1 MCGIIGMIGNTSVVP
16 SILEGL
22 RRLEYRGYD
31 SAGIAVLNQG
41 TLDRRRAA
49 GKIAKLENELRKKPL
64 EGNTGIGHT
73 RWATHGVPNV
83 VNAHPHVSGS
93 VSVVH
98 NGIIENHKQLRE
110 ELVSLGFAME
120 TETDTE
126 VAAHLVKYYYD
137 QGLTPEEIMRAIID
151 RLSGAYALVIMIAD
165 HPGMLMAAR
174 KSSPLAIGFGNNA
187 MFVGSDALALA
198 PMTRRIS
205 YLEDGDWTIINRDS
219 LTIYNSKNVQ
229 VERPVSLTEV
239 SGALIGKGKYRH
251 FMDKEI
257 HEQPEVIGYTL
268 SAFYDPNS
276 NYMKMP
282 KVAFNP
288 GLLPKLTIV
297 AAGTSYYAGMIAKYW
312 LEGLARLPV
321 EVDIASEFRYRNS
334 VLPDGGAAL
343 FISQS
348 GESLDTLMALRHARE
363 KGQHIISLIN
373 VGESTIARE
382 SDVVLKT
389 LAGPEISVASTKAY
403 TTQLAVLLCL
413 SVDWAQKR
421 KFLDRTKAF
430 EIMDELSRLPTALAE
445 VLADKERWNACAH
458 ELAGARDVIYLGRG
472 LNFPT
477 ALEGALKLKELS
489 YIHAEGYAAG
499 EMKHGPIALL
509 DEGMPVVMV
518 APYDEWFD
526 KTASNL
532 KEALARGGRVVLLS
546 DKEGIEHLDDK
557 PAWVFEMPKVN
568 PILSPILYALPVQL
582 LAYYIAIEKGTD
594 VDQPRN
600 LAKSVTVE

>member
-31 SAGIAVLNQG
+31 SAGIAVLNHG
-41 TLDRRRAA
+41 TTDRRRAA
-49 GKIAKLENELRKKPL
+49 GKIAKLENELTKKPL
-64 EGNTGIGHT
+64 DGNTGIGHT

-110 ELVSLGFAME
+110 ELVSFGFAME

-126 VAAHLVKYYYD
+126 VVAHLVKYYHD
-137 QGLTPEEIMRAIID
+137 RGLTPEKIMRAIID

-165 HPGMLMAAR
+165 YPGMLMAAR

-205 YLEDGDWTIINRDS
+205 YLEDGDWTIINQDS

-282 KVAFNP
+282 EVAFNP

-373 VGESTIARE
+373 VDESTIARE

-403 TTQLAVLLCL
+403 TTQLAALLCL

-421 KFLDRTKAF
+421 NFLDKKKAF

-546 DKEGIEHLDDK
+546 DKEGIERLDDK

-568 PILSPILYALPVQL
+568 PMVSPILYALPVQL
-582 LAYYIAIEKGTD
+582 LAYYIALEKGTD

>member
-41 TLDRRRAA
+41 TTERRRAA
-49 GKIAKLENELRKKPL
+49 GKIAKLENELTKKPL
-64 EGNTGIGHT
+64 DGNTGIGHT

-110 ELVSLGFAME
+110 ELVSFGFAME

-126 VAAHLVKYYYD
+126 VVAHLVKYYHD
-137 QGLTPEEIMRAIID
+137 RGLTPEKIMRAIID
-151 RLSGAYALVIMIAD
+151 RLNGAYALVIMIAD
-165 HPGMLMAAR
+165 YPGMLMAAR

-205 YLEDGDWTIINRDS
+205 YLEDGDWTIINQDS

-282 KVAFNP
+282 EVAFNP

-373 VGESTIARE
+373 VDESTIARE

-403 TTQLAVLLCL
+403 TTQLAALLCL

-421 KFLDRTKAF
+421 NFLDKKKAF

-546 DKEGIEHLDDK
+546 DKEGIERLDDK

-568 PILSPILYALPVQL
+568 PMVSPILYALPVQL
-582 LAYYIAIEKGTD
+582 LAYYIALEKGTD

>member
-41 TLDRRRAA
+41 IMDRRRAA

-64 EGNTGIGHT
+64 DGNTGIGHT

-110 ELVSLGFAME
+110 ELVSFGFAME

-137 QGLTPEEIMRAIID
+137 QGFTPEEIMRAIID
-151 RLSGAYALVIMIAD
+151 RLTGAYALVIMIAD
-165 HPGMLMAAR
+165 YPGMLMAAR

-205 YLEDGDWTIINRDS
+205 YLEDGDWTIMNRDS
-219 LTIYNSKNVQ
+219 LTIYNHKNVQ
-229 VERPVSLTEV
+229 VDRPVSLTEV

-334 VLPDGGAAL
+334 VLPEGGAAL

-363 KGQHIISLIN
+363 KEQHIISLIN

-403 TTQLAVLLCL
+403 TTQLSVLLCL

-421 KFLDRTKAF
+421 NFLDKKKAF
-430 EIMDELSRLPTALAE
+430 EIMDELSRLPTAMAE

-458 ELAGARDVIYLGRG
+458 ELAGARDIIYLGRG

-546 DKEGIEHLDDK
+546 DKEGIERLDDK
-557 PAWVFEMPKVN
+557 PAWVFEMPKVD
-568 PILSPILYALPVQL
+568 PLISPILYALPVQL
-582 LAYYIAIEKGTD
+582 LAYYIALEKGTD

>member
-41 TLDRRRAA
+41 TMDRRRAA

-64 EGNTGIGHT
+64 DGNTGIGHT

-165 HPGMLMAAR
+165 YPGMLMAAR

-219 LTIYNSKNVQ
+219 LTIYNSKHVQ
-229 VERPVSLTEV
+229 VERPISLTEV

-363 KGQHIISLIN
+363 KRQHIISLIN

-421 KFLDRTKAF
+421 NFLDRTKAF

-546 DKEGIEHLDDK
+546 DKEGIERLDDK
-557 PAWVFEMPKVN
+557 SAWVFEMPKVN

>member
-41 TLDRRRAA
+41 TTERRRAA
-49 GKIAKLENELRKKPL
+49 GKIAKLENELTKKPL
-64 EGNTGIGHT
+64 DGNTGIGHT

-110 ELVSLGFAME
+110 ELVSFGFAME

-137 QGLTPEEIMRAIID
+137 QGLTLEEIMRAIID
-151 RLSGAYALVIMIAD
+151 RLTGAYALVIMIAD
-165 HPGMLMAAR
+165 YPGMLMAAR

-205 YLEDGDWTIINRDS
+205 YLEDGDWTIINQDS

-282 KVAFNP
+282 EVAFNP

-312 LEGLARLPV
+312 LEGLARVPV

-373 VGESTIARE
+373 VDESTIARE

-403 TTQLAVLLCL
+403 TTQLAALLCL

-421 KFLDRTKAF
+421 NFLDKKKAF

-509 DEGMPVVMV
+509 DEGMPVVLG

-546 DKEGIEHLDDK
+546 DKEGIERLDDK

-568 PILSPILYALPVQL
+568 PMVSPILYALPVQL
-582 LAYYIAIEKGTD
+582 LAYYIALEKGTD

>member
-41 TLDRRRAA
+41 TTERRRAA
-49 GKIAKLENELRKKPL
+49 GKIAKLENELTKKPL
-64 EGNTGIGHT
+64 DGNTGIGHT

-110 ELVSLGFAME
+110 ELVSFGFAME

-126 VAAHLVKYYYD
+126 VVAHLVKYYHD
-137 QGLTPEEIMRAIID
+137 RGLTPEKIMRVIID

-165 HPGMLMAAR
+165 YPGMLMAAR

-205 YLEDGDWTIINRDS
+205 YLEDGDWTIINQDS

-282 KVAFNP
+282 EVTFNP

-363 KGQHIISLIN
+363 KGQHIIGLIN
-373 VGESTIARE
+373 VDESTIARE

-403 TTQLAVLLCL
+403 TTQLAALLCL

-421 KFLDRTKAF
+421 NFLDKKKAF

-445 VLADKERWNACAH
+445 ILADKERWNACAH

-546 DKEGIEHLDDK
+546 DKEGIERLDDK

-568 PILSPILYALPVQL
+568 PMVSPILYALPVQL
-582 LAYYIAIEKGTD
+582 LAYYIALEKGTD

>member
-41 TLDRRRAA
+41 TTERRRAA
-49 GKIAKLENELRKKPL
+49 GKIAKLENELTKKPL
-64 EGNTGIGHT
+64 DGNTGIGHT

-110 ELVSLGFAME
+110 ELVSFGFAME

-126 VAAHLVKYYYD
+126 VVAHLVKYYHD
-137 QGLTPEEIMRAIID
+137 RGLTPEKIMRAIID

-165 HPGMLMAAR
+165 YPGMLMAAR

-205 YLEDGDWTIINRDS
+205 YLEDGDWTIINQDS

-282 KVAFNP
+282 EVAFNP

-373 VGESTIARE
+373 VDESTIARE

-403 TTQLAVLLCL
+403 TTQLAALLCL

-421 KFLDRTKAF
+421 NFLDKKKAF

-445 VLADKERWNACAH
+445 ILADKERWNACAH

-546 DKEGIEHLDDK
+546 DKEGIERLDDK

-568 PILSPILYALPVQL
+568 PMVSPILYALPVQL
-582 LAYYIAIEKGTD
+582 LAYYIALEKGTD

>member
-1 MCGIIGMIGNTSVVP
+1 MCGIIGMIGAKSVVP

-31 SAGIAVLNQG
+31 SAGIS
-41 TLDRRRAA
+41 TLVKGVVNRRRAE
-49 GKIAKLENELRKKPL
+49 GKLAKLEQKLKDNPL
-64 EGNTGIGHT
+64 TGNIGIGHT
-73 RWATHGVPNV
+73 RWATHGAPNLI
-83 VNAHPHVSGS
+83 NAHPHVSGP

-98 NGIIENHKQLRE
+98 NGIIENYKKLRT
-110 ELVSLGFAME
+110 ELVTLGFVME
-120 TETDTE
+120 TDTDTE
-126 VAAHLVKYYYD
+126 VVAHLVKHYHD
-137 QGLTPEEIMRAIID
+137 QGLVPEEIMRSIIE
-151 RLSGAYALVIMIAD
+151 RLNGAYALVIMIAD
-165 HPGMLMAAR
+165 HPGILMAAR
-174 KSSPLAIGFGNNA
+174 KSSPLAIGYGNEA
-187 MFVGSDALALA
+187 MFIGSDALALA

-205 YLEDGDWTIINRDS
+205 YLEDGDWAIIGQDYLN
-219 LTIYNSKNVQ
+219 IYNAENKQ
-229 VERPVSLTEV
+229 VERPISLTEV

-276 NYMKMP
+276 DQMKMP
-282 KVAFNP
+282 EFP
-288 GLLPKLTIV
+288 FDPTLLPKLTII
-297 AAGTSYYAGMIAKYW
+297 AAGTSYYAGMVAKYW

-334 VLPDGGAAL
+334 VLPKGGAAL

-363 KGQHIISLIN
+363 ERQHIISLVN
-373 VGESTIARE
+373 VSESTIARE
-382 SDVVLKT
+382 SDIVLKT
-389 LAGPEISVASTKAY
+389 QAGPEISVASTKAF
-403 TTQLAVLLCL
+403 TTQLVVLLSL
-413 SVDWAQKR
+413 AVDWAHKR
-421 KFLDRTKAF
+421 NFLNKEASTA
-430 EIMDELSRLPTALAE
+430 IMTELSRLPITMAE
-445 VLADKERWNACAH
+445 VLADQGRWKACAH
-458 ELAGARDVIYLGRG
+458 ELALAKDVIYLGRG

-509 DEGMPVVMV
+509 EDGMPVVMV
-518 APYDEWFD
+518 APYDEWFE

-532 KEALARGGRVVLLS
+532 KEALARGARVILLS
-546 DKEGIEHLDDK
+546 DREGIKRLDDE
-557 PAWVFEMPKVN
+557 PAWVFEMPKVH
-568 PILSPILYALPVQL
+568 PLIAPILYSLPVQL
-582 LAYYIAIEKGTD
+582 IAYHTANEKGTD

>member
-31 SAGIAVLNQG
+31 SAGIAVLKQG
-41 TLDRRRAA
+41 TTDRRRAA
-49 GKIAKLENELRKKPL
+49 GKIAKLENELTKKPL
-64 EGNTGIGHT
+64 DGNTGIGHT

-110 ELVSLGFAME
+110 ELVSFGFAME

-126 VAAHLVKYYYD
+126 VVAHLVKYYHD
-137 QGLTPEEIMRAIID
+137 RGLTPEKIMRAIID
-151 RLSGAYALVIMIAD
+151 RLNGAYALVIMIAD
-165 HPGMLMAAR
+165 YPGMLMAAR

-205 YLEDGDWTIINRDS
+205 YLEDGDWTIINQDS

-282 KVAFNP
+282 EVAFNP

-373 VGESTIARE
+373 VDESTIARE

-403 TTQLAVLLCL
+403 TTQLAAFLCL

-421 KFLDRTKAF
+421 NFLDKKKAF

-546 DKEGIEHLDDK
+546 DKEGIERLDDK
-557 PAWVFEMPKVN
+557 PALVFEMPKVN
-568 PILSPILYALPVQL
+568 PMVSPILYALPVQL
-582 LAYYIAIEKGTD
+582 LAYYIALEKGTD

>member
-41 TLDRRRAA
+41 TTDRRRAA

-64 EGNTGIGHT
+64 DGNTGIGHT

-165 HPGMLMAAR
+165 YPGMLMAAR

-421 KFLDRTKAF
+421 NFLDKKKAS

-445 VLADKERWNACAH
+445 VLTDKERWNACAH
-458 ELAGARDVIYLGRG
+458 ELAGAKDVIYLGRG

-509 DEGMPVVMV
+509 DDGMPVVMV

-546 DKEGIEHLDDK
+546 DKEGIERLDDK

>member
-41 TLDRRRAA
+41 TTERRRAA
-49 GKIAKLENELRKKPL
+49 GKIAKLENELTKKPL
-64 EGNTGIGHT
+64 DGNTGIGHT

-126 VAAHLVKYYYD
+126 VAAHLVKYYHD
-137 QGLTPEEIMRAIID
+137 RGLTPEKIMRAIID

-165 HPGMLMAAR
+165 YPGMLMAAR

-229 VERPVSLTEV
+229 VERPVSLTAV

-282 KVAFNP
+282 EVAFNP

-373 VGESTIARE
+373 VDESTIARE

-403 TTQLAVLLCL
+403 TTQLAALLCL

-421 KFLDRTKAF
+421 NFLDKKKAF

-546 DKEGIEHLDDK
+546 DKEGIERLDDK

-568 PILSPILYALPVQL
+568 PMVSPILYALPVQL
-582 LAYYIAIEKGTD
+582 LAYYIALEKGTD

>member
-1 MCGIIGMIGNTSVVP
+1 MCGIIGMIGNASVVP

-31 SAGIAVLNQG
+31 SAGVATVNHG
-41 TLDRRRAA
+41 CMDRRRAA
-49 GKIAKLENELRKKPL
+49 GKIIRLEEELRKSPL
-64 EGNTGIGHT
+64 DGNIGIGHT
-73 RWATHGVPNV
+73 RWATHGAPNAI
-83 VNAHPHVSGS
+83 NAHPHISGP

-98 NGIIENHKQLRE
+98 NGIIENHKKLRE
-110 ELVSLGFAME
+110 ELVSSGFIME

-126 VAAHLVKYYYD
+126 VVAHLVKHYHD
-137 QGLTPEEIMRAIID
+137 EGLVPEEIMRAIIS
-151 RLSGAYALVIMIAD
+151 RLSGAYALVIMMED
-165 HPGMLMAAR
+165 YPGVLMAAR
-174 KSSPLAIGFGNNA
+174 KSSPLAIGYGNDE

-205 YLEDGDWTIINRDS
+205 YLEDGDWAIIHKDS
-219 LTIYNSKNVQ
+219 LVVYNSKNAQ

-251 FMDKEI
+251 FIDKEI

-276 NYMKMP
+276 SCMKMP
-282 KVAFNP
+282 EFAFDP
-288 GLLPKLTIV
+288 FSLPKLTII
-297 AAGTSYYAGMIAKYW
+297 AAGTSYFAGMIAKYW
-312 LEGLARLPV
+312 FEGIARLPV
-321 EVDIASEFRYRNS
+321 EVDIASEFRYRNT
-334 VLPDGGAAL
+334 VLPEGGAAL

-363 KGQHIISLIN
+363 KEQHIISLVN

-389 LAGPEISVASTKAY
+389 LAGPEISVASTKAF
-403 TTQLAVLLCL
+403 TTQLTVLFCL
-413 SVDWAQKR
+413 AVDWAQKR
-421 KFLDRTKAF
+421 NFLNEKKAL
-430 EIMDELSRLPTALAE
+430 EIMRDLSCLPTTIAD
-445 VLADKERWNACAH
+445 VLASQNLWNACAH

-546 DKEGIEHLDDK
+546 DKEGIERLDDK

-568 PILSPILYALPVQL
+568 PMISPILYAVPVQL
-582 LAYYIAIEKGTD
+582 LAYYTANEKGTD

>member
-41 TLDRRRAA
+41 TMDRRRAA

-64 EGNTGIGHT
+64 DGNTGIGHT

-363 KGQHIISLIN
+363 KRQHIISLIN

>member
-1 MCGIIGMIGNTSVVP
+1 MCGIIGMIGKTSVVP

-41 TLDRRRAA
+41 TTDRRRAA

-64 EGNTGIGHT
+64 DGNTGIGHT

-83 VNAHPHVSGS
+83 VNAHPHVSGA

-126 VAAHLVKYYYD
+126 VAAHLVKYYHD
-137 QGLTPEEIMRAIID
+137 QGLTPEKIMRAIID

-165 HPGMLMAAR
+165 YPGMLMAAR

-205 YLEDGDWTIINRDS
+205 YLEDGDWTIINQDS

-268 SAFYDPNS
+268 SAFYDPNL
-276 NYMKMP
+276 NCMKIP

-297 AAGTSYYAGMIAKYW
+297 AAGTSYYAGMTAKYW

-373 VGESTIARE
+373 VDESTIARE

-403 TTQLAVLLCL
+403 TTQLAALLCL

-421 KFLDRTKAF
+421 NVLDKKKAF

-445 VLADKERWNACAH
+445 VLADKGRWNACAH

-546 DKEGIEHLDDK
+546 DKEGIERLDDK

-568 PILSPILYALPVQL
+568 PMVSPILYALPVQL
-582 LAYYIAIEKGTD
+582 LAYYIALEKGTD

>member
-1 MCGIIGMIGNTSVVP
+1 
-16 SILEGL
+16 
-22 RRLEYRGYD
+22 
-31 SAGIAVLNQG
+31 
-41 TLDRRRAA
+41 
-49 GKIAKLENELRKKPL
+49 
-64 EGNTGIGHT
+64 
-73 RWATHGVPNV
+73 
-83 VNAHPHVSGS
+83 
-93 VSVVH
+93 
-98 NGIIENHKQLRE
+98 
-110 ELVSLGFAME
+110 
-120 TETDTE
+120 
-126 VAAHLVKYYYD
+126 
-137 QGLTPEEIMRAIID
+137 
-151 RLSGAYALVIMIAD
+151 
-165 HPGMLMAAR
+165 
-174 KSSPLAIGFGNNA
+174 
-187 MFVGSDALALA
+187 
-198 PMTRRIS
+198 
-205 YLEDGDWTIINRDS
+205 
-219 LTIYNSKNVQ
+219 
-229 VERPVSLTEV
+229 
-239 SGALIGKGKYRH
+239 
-251 FMDKEI
+251 
-257 HEQPEVIGYTL
+257 
-268 SAFYDPNS
+268 
-276 NYMKMP
+276 MKMP
-282 KVAFNP
+282 EVAFNP
-288 GLLPKLTIV
+288 VLLPKLTIV

-373 VGESTIARE
+373 VDESTIARE

-403 TTQLAVLLCL
+403 TTQLAGLLCL

-421 KFLDRTKAF
+421 NFLDKQKAF

-445 VLADKERWNACAH
+445 VIADKERWNACAH

-546 DKEGIEHLDDK
+546 DKEGIERLDDK

-568 PILSPILYALPVQL
+568 PMVSPILYALPVQL
-582 LAYYIAIEKGTD
+582 LAYYIALEKGTD

>member
-41 TLDRRRAA
+41 TTERRRAA
-49 GKIAKLENELRKKPL
+49 GKIAKLENELTKKPL
-64 EGNTGIGHT
+64 DGNTGIGHT
-73 RWATHGVPNV
+73 RWATHGIPNV

-110 ELVSLGFAME
+110 ELVSFGFAME

-126 VAAHLVKYYYD
+126 VAAHLVKYYHD
-137 QGLTPEEIMRAIID
+137 QGLTPEKIMRAIID
-151 RLSGAYALVIMIAD
+151 RLNGAYALVIMIAD
-165 HPGMLMAAR
+165 YPGMLMAAR

-205 YLEDGDWTIINRDS
+205 YLEDGDWTIINQDS

-282 KVAFNP
+282 EVAFNP

-373 VGESTIARE
+373 VDESTIARE

-403 TTQLAVLLCL
+403 TTQLAALLCL

-421 KFLDRTKAF
+421 NFLDKKKAF

-546 DKEGIEHLDDK
+546 DKEGIERLDDK

-568 PILSPILYALPVQL
+568 PMVSPILYALPVQL
-582 LAYYIAIEKGTD
+582 LAYYIALEKGTD

>member
-41 TLDRRRAA
+41 TTERRRAA
-49 GKIAKLENELRKKPL
+49 GKIAKLENELTKKPL
-64 EGNTGIGHT
+64 DGNTGIGHT

-126 VAAHLVKYYYD
+126 VAAHLVKYYHD
-137 QGLTPEEIMRAIID
+137 QGLTPEKIMRAIID
-151 RLSGAYALVIMIAD
+151 RLNGAYALVIMIAD
-165 HPGMLMAAR
+165 YPGMLMAAR

-205 YLEDGDWTIINRDS
+205 YLEDGDWTIINQDS

-276 NYMKMP
+276 NYMKIP
-282 KVAFNP
+282 EVAFNP

-373 VGESTIARE
+373 VDESTIARE

-403 TTQLAVLLCL
+403 TTQLAALLCL

-421 KFLDRTKAF
+421 NFLDKKKAF

-546 DKEGIEHLDDK
+546 DKEGIERLDDK

>member
-41 TLDRRRAA
+41 TMDRRRAA
-49 GKIAKLENELRKKPL
+49 GKITKLENELRKKPL
-64 EGNTGIGHT
+64 DGNTGIGHT

-219 LTIYNSKNVQ
+219 LTIYNSKNVK

-363 KGQHIISLIN
+363 KRQHIISLIN

-421 KFLDRTKAF
+421 NFLDRTKAF

-546 DKEGIEHLDDK
+546 DKEGIERLDDK

-568 PILSPILYALPVQL
+568 PILSPILYALPIQL

>member
-41 TLDRRRAA
+41 TTDRRRAA
-49 GKIAKLENELRKKPL
+49 GKIAKLENELTKKPL
-64 EGNTGIGHT
+64 DGNTGIGHT

-110 ELVSLGFAME
+110 ELVSFGFAME

-126 VAAHLVKYYYD
+126 VVAHLVKYYHD
-137 QGLTPEEIMRAIID
+137 RGLTPEKIMRAIID

-165 HPGMLMAAR
+165 YPGMLMAAR

-205 YLEDGDWTIINRDS
+205 YLEDGDWTIINQDS

-276 NYMKMP
+276 NYMKIP
-282 KVAFNP
+282 EVAFNP

-373 VGESTIARE
+373 VDESTIARE

-403 TTQLAVLLCL
+403 TTQLAALLCL

-421 KFLDRTKAF
+421 NFLDKKKAF

-546 DKEGIEHLDDK
+546 DKEGIERLDDK

-568 PILSPILYALPVQL
+568 PMVSPILYALPVQL
-582 LAYYIAIEKGTD
+582 LAYYIALEKGTD

>member
-1 MCGIIGMIGNTSVVP
+1 MP

-41 TLDRRRAA
+41 TMDRRRAA

-64 EGNTGIGHT
+64 DGNTGIGHT

-126 VAAHLVKYYYD
+126 VVAHLVKYYYD
-137 QGLTPEEIMRAIID
+137 QGLTPKEIMRAIID

-165 HPGMLMAAR
+165 YPGMLMAAR

-198 PMTRRIS
+198 PLTRRIS

-312 LEGLARLPV
+312 LESLARLPV

-382 SDVVLKT
+382 SDVVFKT

-421 KFLDRTKAF
+421 NFLDKKKASQ
-430 EIMDELSRLPTALAE
+430 IMDELSRLPTVLAE
-445 VLADKERWNACAH
+445 VLTDKERWNACAH
-458 ELAGARDVIYLGRG
+458 ELAGAKDIIYLGRG

-546 DKEGIEHLDDK
+546 DKEGIERLDDK

>member
-41 TLDRRRAA
+41 TTERRRAA
-49 GKIAKLENELRKKPL
+49 GKIAKLENELTKKPL
-64 EGNTGIGHT
+64 DGNTGIGHT

-110 ELVSLGFAME
+110 ELVSFGFAME

-126 VAAHLVKYYYD
+126 VVAHLVKYYHD
-137 QGLTPEEIMRAIID
+137 RGLTPEKIMRAIID

-165 HPGMLMAAR
+165 YPGMLMAAR

-205 YLEDGDWTIINRDS
+205 YLEDGDWTIINQDS

-282 KVAFNP
+282 EVAFNP

-373 VGESTIARE
+373 VDESTIASE

-403 TTQLAVLLCL
+403 TTQLAGLLCL

-421 KFLDRTKAF
+421 NFLDKQKAF

-546 DKEGIEHLDDK
+546 DKEGIERLDDK

-568 PILSPILYALPVQL
+568 PMVSPILYALPVQL
-582 LAYYIAIEKGTD
+582 LAYYIALEKGTD
-594 VDQPRN
+594 MDQPRN

>member
-41 TLDRRRAA
+41 TTDRRRAA
-49 GKIAKLENELRKKPL
+49 GKIAKLENELTKKPL
-64 EGNTGIGHT
+64 DGNTGIGHT

-126 VAAHLVKYYYD
+126 VAAHLVKYYHD
-137 QGLTPEEIMRAIID
+137 QGLTPGKIMRAIID
-151 RLSGAYALVIMIAD
+151 RLNGAYALVIMIAD
-165 HPGMLMAAR
+165 YPGMLMAAR

-205 YLEDGDWTIINRDS
+205 YLEDGDWTIINQDS

-268 SAFYDPNS
+268 SAFYDPNL
-276 NYMKMP
+276 NYMKIP
-282 KVAFNP
+282 EVAFNP

-373 VGESTIARE
+373 VDESTIARE

-403 TTQLAVLLCL
+403 TTQLAALLCL

-421 KFLDRTKAF
+421 NFLDKKKAF

-546 DKEGIEHLDDK
+546 DKEGIERLDDK

-568 PILSPILYALPVQL
+568 PMVSPILYALPVQL
-582 LAYYIAIEKGTD
+582 LAYYIALEKGTD

>member
-41 TLDRRRAA
+41 TMDRRRAA

-64 EGNTGIGHT
+64 DGNTGIGHT

-219 LTIYNSKNVQ
+219 LTIYNSKNVK

-363 KGQHIISLIN
+363 KRQHIISLIN

-421 KFLDRTKAF
+421 NFLDRTKAF

-546 DKEGIEHLDDK
+546 DKEGIERLDDK

-568 PILSPILYALPVQL
+568 PILSPILYALPIQL

>member
-41 TLDRRRAA
+41 TMDRRRAA
-49 GKIAKLENELRKKPL
+49 GKIAKLENELTKKPL
-64 EGNTGIGHT
+64 DGNTGIGHT

-151 RLSGAYALVIMIAD
+151 RLTGAYALVIMIAD

-205 YLEDGDWTIINRDS
+205 YLEDGDWTIINQDS

-229 VERPVSLTEV
+229 VDRPVSLTEV

-334 VLPDGGAAL
+334 VLPEGGAAL

-373 VGESTIARE
+373 VDESTIARE

-403 TTQLAVLLCL
+403 TTQLSVLLCL

-421 KFLDRTKAF
+421 NFLDKKKAF

-546 DKEGIEHLDDK
+546 DKEGIERLDDK
-557 PAWVFEMPKVN
+557 PAWVFEMPKVD
-568 PILSPILYALPVQL
+568 PLISPILYALPVQL
-582 LAYYIAIEKGTD
+582 LAYYIALEKGTD

>member
-41 TLDRRRAA
+41 TTERRRAA

-64 EGNTGIGHT
+64 DGNTGIGHT

-151 RLSGAYALVIMIAD
+151 RLTGAYALVIMIAD
-165 HPGMLMAAR
+165 YPGMLMAAR

-205 YLEDGDWTIINRDS
+205 YLEDGDWTIMNRDS

-229 VERPVSLTEV
+229 VDRPVSLTEV

-334 VLPDGGAAL
+334 VLPEGGAAL

-382 SDVVLKT
+382 SDVVFKT

-421 KFLDRTKAF
+421 NFLDKKKAS

-445 VLADKERWNACAH
+445 VLTDKERWNACAH
-458 ELAGARDVIYLGRG
+458 ELAGAKDVIYLGRG

-546 DKEGIEHLDDK
+546 DKEGIERLDDR

-568 PILSPILYALPVQL
+568 PMVSPILYALPIQL
-582 LAYYIAIEKGTD
+582 LAYYIALEKGTD

>member
-41 TLDRRRAA
+41 TMDRRRAA

-64 EGNTGIGHT
+64 DGNTGIGHT

-137 QGLTPEEIMRAIID
+137 QGLTPKEIMRAIID

-165 HPGMLMAAR
+165 YPGMLMAAR

-205 YLEDGDWTIINRDS
+205 YLEDGDWTIINQDS

-363 KGQHIISLIN
+363 KRQHIISLIN

-421 KFLDRTKAF
+421 NFLDRTKAF

-546 DKEGIEHLDDK
+546 DKEGIERLDDK

>member
-41 TLDRRRAA
+41 TTERRRAA
-49 GKIAKLENELRKKPL
+49 GKIAKLENELTKKPL
-64 EGNTGIGHT
+64 DGNTGIGHT

-110 ELVSLGFAME
+110 ELVSFGFAME

-126 VAAHLVKYYYD
+126 VVAHLVKYYHD
-137 QGLTPEEIMRAIID
+137 RGLTPEKIMRAIID

-165 HPGMLMAAR
+165 YPGMLMAAR

-205 YLEDGDWTIINRDS
+205 YLEDGDWTIINQDS

-282 KVAFNP
+282 EVTFNP

-373 VGESTIARE
+373 VDESTIARE

-403 TTQLAVLLCL
+403 TTQLAALLCL

-421 KFLDRTKAF
+421 NFLDKKKAF

-445 VLADKERWNACAH
+445 ILADKERWNACAH

-546 DKEGIEHLDDK
+546 DKEGIERLDDK

-568 PILSPILYALPVQL
+568 PMVSPILYALPVQL
-582 LAYYIAIEKGTD
+582 LAYYIALEKGTD

>member
-16 SILEGL
+16 TILEGL

-41 TLDRRRAA
+41 TTERRRAA
-49 GKIAKLENELRKKPL
+49 GKIAKLENELTKKPL
-64 EGNTGIGHT
+64 DGNTGIGHT

-110 ELVSLGFAME
+110 ELVSFGFAME

-126 VAAHLVKYYYD
+126 VVAHLVKYYHD
-137 QGLTPEEIMRAIID
+137 RGLTPEKIMRVIID

-165 HPGMLMAAR
+165 YPGMLMAAR

-205 YLEDGDWTIINRDS
+205 YLEDGDWTIINQDS

-282 KVAFNP
+282 EVTFNP

-363 KGQHIISLIN
+363 KGQHIIGLIN
-373 VGESTIARE
+373 VDESTIARE

-403 TTQLAVLLCL
+403 TTQLAALLCL

-421 KFLDRTKAF
+421 NFLDKKKAF

-445 VLADKERWNACAH
+445 VLVDKERWNACAH

-546 DKEGIEHLDDK
+546 DKEGIERLDDK

-568 PILSPILYALPVQL
+568 PMVSPILYALPVQL
-582 LAYYIAIEKGTD
+582 LAYYIALEKGTD

>member
-41 TLDRRRAA
+41 TTDRRRAA
-49 GKIAKLENELRKKPL
+49 GKIAKLENELTKKPL
-64 EGNTGIGHT
+64 DGNTGIGHT

-126 VAAHLVKYYYD
+126 VAAHLVKYYHD
-137 QGLTPEEIMRAIID
+137 QGLTPEKIMRAIID

-165 HPGMLMAAR
+165 YPGMLMAAR

-205 YLEDGDWTIINRDS
+205 YLEDGDWTIINQDS

-276 NYMKMP
+276 NYMKIP
-282 KVAFNP
+282 EVAFNP

-363 KGQHIISLIN
+363 RGQHIISLIN
-373 VGESTIARE
+373 VDESTIARE

-403 TTQLAVLLCL
+403 TTQLAALLCL

-421 KFLDRTKAF
+421 NFLDKKKAF

-546 DKEGIEHLDDK
+546 DKEGIERLDDK

-568 PILSPILYALPVQL
+568 PMVSPILYALPVQL
-582 LAYYIAIEKGTD
+582 LAYYIALEKGTD

>member
-41 TLDRRRAA
+41 IMDRRRAA
-49 GKIAKLENELRKKPL
+49 GKIAKPENELRKKPL
-64 EGNTGIGHT
+64 DGNTGIGHT

-110 ELVSLGFAME
+110 ELVSFGFAME

-151 RLSGAYALVIMIAD
+151 RLTGAYALVIMIAD
-165 HPGMLMAAR
+165 YPGMLMAAR

-205 YLEDGDWTIINRDS
+205 YLEDGDWTIMNRDS
-219 LTIYNSKNVQ
+219 LTIYNHKNVQ
-229 VERPVSLTEV
+229 VDRPVSLTEV

-282 KVAFNP
+282 DVAFNP
-288 GLLPKLTIV
+288 GVLPKLTIV

-334 VLPDGGAAL
+334 VLPEGGAAL

-363 KGQHIISLIN
+363 KEQHIISLIN

-403 TTQLAVLLCL
+403 TTQLSVLLCL

-421 KFLDRTKAF
+421 NFLDKKKAF
-430 EIMDELSRLPTALAE
+430 EIMDELSRLPTAMAE

-458 ELAGARDVIYLGRG
+458 ELAGARDIIYLGRG

-546 DKEGIEHLDDK
+546 DKEGIERLDDK
-557 PAWVFEMPKVN
+557 PAWVFEMPKVD
-568 PILSPILYALPVQL
+568 PLISPILYALPVQL
-582 LAYYIAIEKGTD
+582 LAYYIALEKGTD

>member
-41 TLDRRRAA
+41 TMDRRRAA

-64 EGNTGIGHT
+64 DGNTGIGHT

-110 ELVSLGFAME
+110 ELVSFGFAME

-165 HPGMLMAAR
+165 YPGMLMAAR

-363 KGQHIISLIN
+363 KRQHIISLIN

-421 KFLDRTKAF
+421 NFLDKNKASQ
-430 EIMDELSRLPTALAE
+430 IMDELSRLPTALAE
-445 VLADKERWNACAH
+445 VLNDKERWNACAH
-458 ELAGARDVIYLGRG
+458 ELAGAKDVIYLGRG

-546 DKEGIEHLDDK
+546 DKEGIERLDDK

>member
-31 SAGIAVLNQG
+31 SAGIAVLKQG
-41 TLDRRRAA
+41 TTDRRRAA

-64 EGNTGIGHT
+64 DGNTGIGHT

-165 HPGMLMAAR
+165 YPGMLMAAR

-288 GLLPKLTIV
+288 SLLPKLTIV

-382 SDVVLKT
+382 SDVVFKT

-421 KFLDRTKAF
+421 NFLDKKKAS

-445 VLADKERWNACAH
+445 VLTDKERWNACAH
-458 ELAGARDVIYLGRG
+458 ELAGAKDVIYLGRG

-546 DKEGIEHLDDK
+546 DKEGIERLDDK

-582 LAYYIAIEKGTD
+582 LAYYIALEKGTD